1 MGNQRKAVGGLL
13 ATDLQVQVLAAEFG
27 NSGGLGNAAQA

>member
-27 NSGGLGNAAQA
+27 LGNAAQA